1 MPPLFKVD
9 QVLRGHKSI
18 YTIVKEVHRAVDEAA
33 VYLARDQNKNN
44 CIVKSVRGHWRLQN
58 EANILKR
65 YQSKTPFLHPII
77 YEILSLVDSPSIV
90 LRHLDSELLTESK
103 KNRLTPSEI
112 KQVARCIL
120 EALLVL
126 HKDDMVHTDVKL
138 DSVFVNY
145 GQNEQRFSEIQL
157 GDCRGAF
164 SKDSKFAKESHLIG
178 GAFAR
183 SPEATLGLSWG
194 TPTDV
199 WSFGNAI
206 LSPVHGGDFHHF
218 DPGWEGVKPEDQE
231 YELIVL
237 QRMYHSFGPFRQS
250 IADILNPDTL
260 EIVLFLNQQ
269 GHPRKPL
276 QLWSTKETP
285 SADNKFIRRILRLD
299 PRDTPTV
306 EETLKDEWFI
316 EESYDTR
323 EPIPKGINRP
333 EDEADSWC

>member
-1 MPPLFKVD
+1 M
-9 QVLRGHKSI
+9 
-18 YTIVKEVHRAVDEAA
+18 
-33 VYLARDQNKNN
+33 DQNKNN

-199 WSFGNAI
+199 WSFGNA
-206 LSPVHGGDFHHF
+206 V
-218 DPGWEGVKPEDQE
+218 
-231 YELIVL
+231 
-237 QRMYHSFGPFRQS
+237 RMKKT
-250 IADILNPDTL
+250 N
-260 EIVLFLNQQ
+260 V
-269 GHPRKPL
+269 PL
-276 QLWSTKETP
+276 V
-285 SADNKFIRRILRLD
+285 R
-299 PRDTPTV
+299 
-306 EETLKDEWFI
+306 
-316 EESYDTR
+316 
-323 EPIPKGINRP
+323 PIPTIDCRHPQPGH
-333 EDEADSWC
+333 S